1 MYRYFQVKT
10 LALPIRAREARIA
23 RLRASPLVG
32 ARIAAAAPQRPGSEQ
47 REPGVDRA
55 ERVGQSPSGIGSHS
69 LTRGSRP
76 GLIRPH
82 RLGLPAASGHPP
94 KAVPLGRSLMPI
106 APVSFL
112 RRLPVAAFLVLLGT
126 WSVAAPASQADSLLA
141 EGATRFGHGDLKGA
155 RESYLAALAA
165 APGRFTT
172 LCRLARVESE
182 LAESKSGEDSRTL
195 SAAAVE
201 HAREA
206 VKTAPDSA
214 NGHLELAV
222 ALGRQALREGP
233 KTQLMLSREIKSE
246 ADRALALDATLG
258 RAWHVLALW
267 NRRLAS
273 MNFLQ
278 RSVAKS
284 ILGGVPKGASMDNAV
299 ADLEK
304 AVELEPAYVN
314 HRLELGRTY
323 LQLKRMQDARRQL
336 ERAVE
341 LPPVSDPLD
350 PKYQAQARE
359 LLAKM
364 KKA

>member
-1 MYRYFQVKT
+1 
-10 LALPIRAREARIA
+10 
-23 RLRASPLVG
+23 
-32 ARIAAAAPQRPGSEQ
+32 
-47 REPGVDRA
+47 
-55 ERVGQSPSGIGSHS
+55 
-69 LTRGSRP
+69 
-76 GLIRPH
+76 
-82 RLGLPAASGHPP
+82 
-94 KAVPLGRSLMPI
+94 MPI
-106 APVSFL
+106 APVPLL
-112 RRLPVAAFLVLLGT
+112 RRL
-126 WSVAAPASQADSLLA
+126 SVAALLMLPGMVSIASPASQADSLLA
-141 EGATRFGHGDLKGA
+141 EGAARFGRGDLKGA
-155 RESYLAALAA
+155 RESYLGALAA
-165 APGRFTT
+165 APGRFTA

-182 LAESKSGEDSRTL
+182 LAESVAGEDSRNL

-206 VKTAPDSA
+206 VKLAPDSA
-214 NGHLELAV
+214 GGHLELAV

-246 ADRALALDATLG
+246 ADRALALDSRLG

-267 NRRLAS
+267 NRKLAS
-273 MNFLQ
+273 MNFFQ

-323 LQLKRMQDARRQL
+323 LQVKRTQEARQQL
-336 ERAVE
+336 ERAIE

-350 PKYQAQARE
+350 PRYQAQARE